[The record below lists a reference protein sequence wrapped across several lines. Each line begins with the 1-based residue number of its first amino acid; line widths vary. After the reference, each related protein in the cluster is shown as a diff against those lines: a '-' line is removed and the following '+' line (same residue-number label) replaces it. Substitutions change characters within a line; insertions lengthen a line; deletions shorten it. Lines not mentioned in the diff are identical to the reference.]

1 MVAFMVG
8 KILEGKFNTNAFSY
22 CARRRDAICMDE
34 MRKRMRYAQHLAAAM
49 GVIFMA
55 GAFNTVSASLI
66 LVGPEDF
73 QGTGLGAVNTI
84 LTMTSP
90 GATTSEQGCVGRST
104 AGCPGGSTNAAGDVI
119 GGTLGGHEL
128 TGASQTLT
136 RSVSSLGIDTAANL
150 RVVFNAVE
158 PGSAAGESITLN
170 DLVLNIYSSTGV
182 LEFTSGPFTPHF
194 FADTEQGVGNSGFVF
209 RLDPAQAAAAE
220 AFLSPTDLIGL
231 HASATNA
238 TGGPETFFI
247 ARTTLVTF
255 PEPASLLLFASGLAC
270 LGVWRWKKG

>member
-1 MVAFMVG
+1 MHLVRWLLFTMIAFMVS
-8 KILEGKFNTNAFSY
+8 KIWKQP
-22 CARRRDAICMDE
+22 MKH
-34 MRKRMRYAQHLAAAM
+34 KRERMKYTQHLAAAI

-55 GAFNTVSASLI
+55 GSLNTVSASLI

-73 QGTGLGAVNTI
+73 SGTGLGSVNTI

-119 GGTLGGHEL
+119 GGTLGGNEH

-136 RSVSSLGIDTAANL
+136 RSVSSLGIDTAAGL

-158 PGSAAGESITLN
+158 PGSAANSITLN

-182 LEFTSGPFTPHF
+182 LEFSSGAFTPHF
-194 FADTEQGVGNSGFVF
+194 FADTETGVGNSGFVF
-209 RLDPAQAAAAE
+209 RLDPVQAAAAQLV
-220 AFLSPTDLIGL
+220 FSQTDLIGL
-231 HASATNA
+231 RASATDA
-238 TGGPETFFI
+238 TGGPETFFV
-247 ARTTLVTF
+247 AQTLSPVPTLVITS
-255 PEPASLLLFASGLAC
+255 PEPASLLLLGSGLAG
-270 LGVWRWKKG
+270 LGVWRWKKS